1 MFAIVNFLLIVAL
14 TLPLLMG
21 FVKSSLHETQEL
33 KDAEIEQGLLA
44 ALYFDAIIA
53 TILYF
58 YNF

>member
-21 FVKSSLHETQEL
+21 FVKSSLHEAQEL

-53 TILYF
+53 IILYF

>member
-1 MFAIVNFLLIVAL
+1 
-14 TLPLLMG
+14 MG

-44 ALYFDAIIA
+44 ALYFDAIIVI
-53 TILYF
+53 ILYF